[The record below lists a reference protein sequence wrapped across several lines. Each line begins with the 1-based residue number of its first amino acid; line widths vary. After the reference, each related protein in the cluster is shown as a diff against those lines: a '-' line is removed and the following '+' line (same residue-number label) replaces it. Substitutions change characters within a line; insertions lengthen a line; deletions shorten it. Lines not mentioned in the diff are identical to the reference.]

1 MRCNVKLS
9 KLIQDLEVVKVIGQT
24 NVEINDVK
32 IDSNQVNSG
41 NLFICIRGKDFDG
54 HGFIRQVELYGAKAV
69 VTEKELDTSLTQ
81 IIVKNTRLAMSVIAS
96 AFYGHVDRKMK
107 LIAVLGTNG
116 KTTTSHLI
124 KSILDNAGYKCG
136 VIGTLGSY
144 FCDKHIEPSLTTPDP
159 LVLHKTLF
167 EMYACG
173 IRTVVME
180 ISAHAVYFEKVK
192 GLKFSAA
199 VFTNFSQDHLDFFE
213 NMEKY
218 KQAKIK
224 FFKQTD
230 CEYVI
235 TNVDDQVGRELTS
248 VVKKAITYG
257 LENPSDVFAIK
268 VNSNGERSQFVINLF
283 DCIYDVKI
291 KLIGKFNV
299 YNALAAATTCALMGV
314 KPKKVVEGLESADCI
329 SGRLECVYNK
339 NYHVYVDYAHTPDGL
354 KKSLEALRP
363 LVKNRLICV
372 FGCGGNRDQS
382 KRRLMGNISA
392 KNADFTIITS
402 DNPRFEEPM
411 DIISEV
417 EKGVLLEN
425 KEFVSIENREEA
437 IFYALN
443 MAMQGD
449 VILIAGKGS
458 EKYQEVLGIKKLYND
473 KDTVKEHFRRKK

>member
-1 MRCNVKLS
+1 MKLS

-81 IIVKNTRLAMSVIAS
+81 IIVKNTRLAMSAIAS

-180 ISAHAVYFEKVK
+180 VSAHAVYFEKVK

-213 NMEKY
+213 NMENTN
-218 KQAKIK
+218 KQK
-224 FFKQTD
+224 
-230 CEYVI
+230 
-235 TNVDDQVGRELTS
+235 
-248 VVKKAITYG
+248 
-257 LENPSDVFAIK
+257 
-268 VNSNGERSQFVINLF
+268 
-283 DCIYDVKI
+283 
-291 KLIGKFNV
+291 
-299 YNALAAATTCALMGV
+299 
-314 KPKKVVEGLESADCI
+314 
-329 SGRLECVYNK
+329 
-339 NYHVYVDYAHTPDGL
+339 
-354 KKSLEALRP
+354 
-363 LVKNRLICV
+363 
-372 FGCGGNRDQS
+372 
-382 KRRLMGNISA
+382 
-392 KNADFTIITS
+392 
-402 DNPRFEEPM
+402 
-411 DIISEV
+411 
-417 EKGVLLEN
+417 
-425 KEFVSIENREEA
+425 
-437 IFYALN
+437 
-443 MAMQGD
+443 
-449 VILIAGKGS
+449 
-458 EKYQEVLGIKKLYND
+458 
-473 KDTVKEHFRRKK
+473 